1 MSTEF
6 ATKPIEPKSEFA
18 GILKDQTPFEQP
30 EQTVVARRVN
40 GAFDRL
46 MLQSGL
52 STSPS
57 RWLLLV
63 AFSGVVT
70 GLVAYLLTHALLPI
84 VVFAVIGGMIP
95 VVLAAHLR
103 DQRLGKLLEQLPDAI
118 DRIGRLSQ
126 TGRNLEGAFRH
137 AAADTH
143 QPLGGEL
150 SRVCE
155 ALRVGVGVNEAMRDF
170 ALRTGI
176 PGANMLAGVLGV
188 HSETGGQL
196 ATPLFDLADDVREQI
211 VQRERELSIAAEAR
225 WPATVVIAL
234 PFVISA
240 IYLSS
245 EPMVASTVMNS
256 FVGRATVGLAVALWA
271 LGSILALR
279 TVRQVTS

>member
-1 MSTEF
+1 MSTEL
-6 ATKPIEPKSEFA
+6 ATKPIETKPEFA

-30 EQTVVARRVN
+30 NQTVVARQVN
-40 GAFDRL
+40 GGFDRL

-52 STSPS
+52 SAKPS
-57 RWLLLV
+57 RWLMLV

-84 VVFAVIGGMIP
+84 VMFGVIGGMIP
-95 VVLAAHLR
+95 VVLAAHVR
-103 DQRLGKLLEQLPDAI
+103 EQRQGKLLEQLPDAI

-126 TGRNLEGAFRH
+126 TGRNLEGALKH
-137 AAADTH
+137 AAEDTH
-143 QPLGGEL
+143 QPLGGEMY
-150 SRVCE
+150 RVSE
-155 ALRVGVGVNEAMRDF
+155 AIRVGVSVTDAMRDF
-170 ALRTGI
+170 AMRTGV
-176 PGANMLAGVLGV
+176 PGVSMLGSVIAV
-188 HSETGGQL
+188 HTETGGQL

-211 VQRERELSIAAEAR
+211 VQHERELSIAAEAR
-225 WPATVVIAL
+225 WPATAVIAL

-240 IYLSS
+240 IYLLG

-256 FVGRATVGLAVALWA
+256 FVGRATIGLAVALWA